1 MQVGL
6 KQRGIHLSVRR
17 ERPVF
22 GMVRYMNN
30 KALEKKFDMTRYVQK
45 TIEAKERV
53 DKSGFVF

>member
-1 MQVGL
+1 
-6 KQRGIHLSVRR
+6 
-17 ERPVF
+17 
-22 GMVRYMNN
+22 MVRYMNN